1 MDPARGQSCPSGQ
14 RRHPAAL
21 SEDHVLSP
29 DENSFHTPATPT
41 TRGRKQ
47 WSPRS
52 IPPRAAKKPQLHIRM
67 LIGWS
72 SWSQRAARVA
82 TRANGEVPP
91 NPGRIS
97 SPPRVRNHSTS
108 VQLQLTRNENEDP
121 PGRYRSAGGRNPN
134 LTGWLLIGGGS
145 WSQRAARVAPLA
157 NVDIP
162 PHSTRITFYPRM
174 ITTSI
179 LLQLQLPGD
188 ENSGRPGRYRP
199 AR

>member
-1 MDPARGQSCPSGQ
+1 MRTIATNRGREWRSPGSIPLRRGWKPQPHWVVVDWLKLMQAARGESCPSGQ

-21 SEDHVLSP
+21 KEDQVLSP
-29 DENSFHTPATPT
+29 DENSFHTPTTPT

-47 WSPRS
+47 WSTRS
-52 IPPRAAKKPQLHIRM
+52 IPPRAVRKPQLHIRM
-67 LIGWS
+67 VIGWG

-82 TRANGEVPP
+82 TWPNAEVSP

-134 LTGWLLIGGGS
+134 LTGWLLI
-145 WSQRAARVAPLA
+145 
-157 NVDIP
+157 D
-162 PHSTRITFYPRM
+162 
-174 ITTSI
+174 
-179 LLQLQLPGD
+179 
-188 ENSGRPGRYRP
+188 
-199 AR
+199 

>member
-1 MDPARGQSCPSGQ
+1 MG
-14 RRHPAAL
+14 
-21 SEDHVLSP
+21 SEMCIRDSVLSP
-29 DENSFHTPATPT
+29 DENSFHTPTTPT

-52 IPPRAAKKPQLHIRM
+52 IPPRAVRKPQLHIRM
-67 LIGWS
+67 VIGWG

-82 TRANGEVPP
+82 TWPNAEVSP

-134 LTGWLLIGGGS
+134 LTGWLPIGGGS

-157 NVDIP
+157 NVEVP
-162 PHSTRITFYPRM
+162 PHPSRIMRCPW
-174 ITTSI
+174 IINPPIS
-179 LLQLQLPGD
+179 LQLPQRAD
-188 ENSGRPGRYRP
+188 ESRDRPVRYRP
-199 AR
+199 ARC